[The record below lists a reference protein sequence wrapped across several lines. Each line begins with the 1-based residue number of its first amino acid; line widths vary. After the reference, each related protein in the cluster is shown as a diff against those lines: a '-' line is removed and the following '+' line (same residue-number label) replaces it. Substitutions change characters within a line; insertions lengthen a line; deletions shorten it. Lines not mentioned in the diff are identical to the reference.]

1 MRLDEALLV
10 AVQTDRGLLRA
21 NNEDSIFVDA
31 AQGLAILADGMG
43 GYNGGEVASNMTTTL
58 LAANLGAV
66 IPACFSEEM
75 GSAPQ
80 ESVRQHIL
88 NQVASTN
95 YAVFSTA
102 VNDPRL
108 LGMGTT
114 LLLVWLYDNRM
125 SVAHIGDS
133 RLYRLRD
140 KTFQQ
145 LTRDHTL
152 LQEQLDN
159 GMITAEEAQ
168 YVVQRSLLTRALG
181 VEPEVEVEIHDYDVS
196 EGDILLLCSDGL
208 YDMVD
213 DEGIAMTLRA
223 FGDNL
228 AGGAAHLVEMAN
240 QAGGRDN
247 ISVVLIKIK
256 GDFSMASGWWRK
268 LLAGNR

>member
-10 AVQTDRGLLRA
+10 AVQTDRGLLRP

-58 LAANLGAV
+58 LAANLGAL
-66 IPACFSEEM
+66 IPSCFSDETA
-75 GSAPQ
+75 GAPQ
-80 ESVRQHIL
+80 QMVHRHIRE
-88 NQVASTN
+88 QVANTN

-102 VNDPRL
+102 LNDPRL

-114 LLLVWLYDNRM
+114 LLLAWFYDNRM

-140 KTFQQ
+140 KLFQP
-145 LTRDHTL
+145 LTKDHTL

-159 GMITAEEAQ
+159 GMITPQEAQ
-168 YVVQRSLLTRALG
+168 HVVQRSLLTRALG
-181 VEPEVEVEIHDYDVS
+181 VEPEVDVEIHEHDVQ

-213 DEGIAMTLRA
+213 DEGIGMTLRA

-228 AGGAAHLVEMAN
+228 PGAAAHLVEMAN

-247 ISVVLIKIK
+247 ISVIVIKVK
-256 GDFSMASGWWRK
+256 GDFSMSSGWWRK

>member
-10 AVQTDRGLLRA
+10 AVQTDRGLLRP

-43 GYNGGEVASNMTTTL
+43 GYNGGEVASNMATTL

-75 GSAPQ
+75 AGAPQ
-80 ESVRQHIL
+80 ETVRQHIL
-88 NQVASTN
+88 SQVASAN
-95 YAVFSTA
+95 YAVYSTA
-102 VNDPRL
+102 LNDPRL

-114 LLLVWLYDNRM
+114 LLLVWFYDNRM

-140 KTFQQ
+140 KVFQL
-145 LTRDHTL
+145 LTKDHTV
-152 LQEQLDN
+152 LQEQLDS
-159 GMITAEEAQ
+159 GMITAQEAH

-181 VEPEVEVEIHDYDVS
+181 VDSEVEVEIHEHDVR

-208 YDMVD
+208 FDMVD

-228 AGGAAHLVEMAN
+228 PAGAAHLVEMAN

-256 GDFSMASGWWRK
+256 GDFSMSSGWWRK